1 MDDVVERATGVV
13 ERFDYSS
20 FVPEVREKVVDAYYR
35 IRSCLRRTSED
46 VVTIGR
52 LLLQVKDLIGDR
64 LDGWAQVELGLSMST
79 VRRFMLAAKKAEIMP
94 EIESLP
100 PKVLYL
106 LSEPSVPD
114 AIVNQVI
121 EKSKSG
127 QKVTAKEVE
136 AAVRQARAAEER
148 ARQLEADLDAALTE
162 ATDLRHRLAEAE
174 RELSGLEKRA
184 REEAERADA
193 AARQL
198 ARTAE
203 ELREV
208 EKAYQDTL
216 RELEEV
222 RARPPRQAIEK
233 SALEEKRRELERHIL
248 ELQRKAEAEQARL
261 EDLRRRA
268 MQALSDQHLAAVA
281 ADQLKRLESDLVAIR
296 AMVDAHAGIADTLA
310 ASPADLRAHAVT
322 LAARVRQTAGA
333 VERLAQILESIRS

>member
-1 MDDVVERATGVV
+1 MDDTAIVQVD
-13 ERFDYSS
+13 RFDYSILA
-20 FVPEVREKVVDAYYR
+20 PEIRERVVDAYYR
-35 IRSCLRRTSED
+35 IRACLKRTSED

-52 LLLQVKDLIGDR
+52 LLLQVKEILGDR
-64 LDGWAQVELGLSMST
+64 LDEWAQIEFGLSVST
-79 VRRFMLAAKKAEIMP
+79 VRRFMLAAKKAEVIP

-114 AIVNQVI
+114 ALVHEVL
-121 EKSKSG
+121 EKSKTG

-148 ARQLEADLDAALTE
+148 ARQLEDDLDAALTE

-174 RELSGLEKRA
+174 RELNELEKRA

-216 RELEEV
+216 RELESV
-222 RARPPRQAIEK
+222 RANPPKHIEK
-233 SALEEKRRELERHIL
+233 SALEEKRRELERHIV
-248 ELQRKAEAEQARL
+248 ELQRKAKAEQERL

-268 MQALSDQHLAAVA
+268 MQALSDQHLSAVA
-281 ADQLKRLESDLVAIR
+281 ADQLKRLESDIVAIR
-296 AMVDAHAGIADTLA
+296 TMVDAHAGIADTLA
-310 ASPADLRAHAVT
+310 ASPADLRARAVT

-333 VERLAQILESIRS
+333 VERLAQILESIG

>member
-13 ERFDYSS
+13 ERFDYS
-20 FVPEVREKVVDAYYR
+20 FFAPEVREKVVDAYYR

-46 VVTIGR
+46 IVTIGR
-52 LLLQVKDLIGDR
+52 LLMQVKDLIGDS
-64 LDGWAQVELGLSMST
+64 LDGWAQMELGLSMST

-100 PKVLYL
+100 PKILYL

-114 AIVNQVI
+114 TIVKQII

-127 QKVTAKEVE
+127 RKVTAKEVE

-162 ATDLRHRLAEAE
+162 ATDLRQRLAEAE

-222 RARPPRQAIEK
+222 RARPPRQDIEK

>member
-20 FVPEVREKVVDAYYR
+20 LVPEVREKVVDAYYR

-52 LLLQVKDLIGDR
+52 LLLQVKDLIDDR

-162 ATDLRHRLAEAE
+162 ATDLRH
-174 RELSGLEKRA
+174 
-184 REEAERADA
+184 
-193 AARQL
+193 
-198 ARTAE
+198 
-203 ELREV
+203 
-208 EKAYQDTL
+208 
-216 RELEEV
+216 
-222 RARPPRQAIEK
+222 
-233 SALEEKRRELERHIL
+233 
-248 ELQRKAEAEQARL
+248 
-261 EDLRRRA
+261 
-268 MQALSDQHLAAVA
+268 
-281 ADQLKRLESDLVAIR
+281 
-296 AMVDAHAGIADTLA
+296 
-310 ASPADLRAHAVT
+310 
-322 LAARVRQTAGA
+322 
-333 VERLAQILESIRS
+333 